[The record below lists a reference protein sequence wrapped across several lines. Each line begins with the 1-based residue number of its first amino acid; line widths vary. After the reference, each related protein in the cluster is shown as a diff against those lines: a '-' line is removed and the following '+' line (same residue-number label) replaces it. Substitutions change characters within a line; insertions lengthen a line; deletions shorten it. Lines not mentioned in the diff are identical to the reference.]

1 MLCFLVMGVFLLA
14 IWMVGKF
21 EKPISMTITKVEKK
35 VKKMK
40 KTIEEEDENDL
51 P

>member
-1 MLCFLVMGVFLLA
+1 MGGLCFVFSVMGVFLLA

-35 VKKMK
+35 GEK
-40 KTIEEEDENDL
+40 DEKDD
-51 P
+51 